1 MRRLASLDR
10 VYNRSGRG
18 VRWQN
23 TGSAGGA
30 GSSPV
35 AISVS
40 LNTGGEPRGQQTGW
54 TLSRVRA
61 TGLPA
66 PERSFESQRLPVRPP
81 VRKGVRGG
89 E

>member
-40 LNTGGEPRGQQTGW
+40 LNTGANPVGNR
-54 TLSRVRA
+54 
-61 TGLPA
+61 PA
-66 PERSFESQRLPVRPP
+66 
-81 VRKGVRGG
+81 GH
-89 E
+89 